1 MKFNFYLFLAVFFIF
16 PHVICNCEA
25 YEKDITQALIKKT
38 EPRGFDKSMLE
49 SLPPYRNKKFSYYY
63 SNGVSLKKNQIREFD
78 YLPENKPSGFEISE
92 NIFIRPRVS
101 VSYLRGMVEDLN
113 SIIGFYNNS
122 VQNELDERLGKTDE
136 SSTEGGI
143 ELSWYF

>member
-1 MKFNFYLFLAVFFIF
+1 LIKACLNLFLLTETKNSA
-16 PHVICNCEA
+16 
-25 YEKDITQALIKKT
+25 ITIQT
-38 EPRGFDKSMLE
+38 
-49 SLPPYRNKKFSYYY
+49 
-63 SNGVSLKKNQIREFD
+63 GVSLKKNQIREFD